1 MFFTDI
7 YIKGR
12 EKLVNGILGIDLRK
26 TMNPVGQ
33 TVDPNS
39 DGHNLAA
46 EIKKK
51 INQFKAIA
59 MDSEGSSVNYHRLSQ
74 TPEYSSYNDHVS
86 RLNRYDYRTQATTND
101 QLAFWINLYNALVI
115 DAVIKKEVKNSVT
128 ESRLGI
134 LSFFQKAAYSV
145 GGQRF
150 SLTDIEHGVIRG
162 NRGFPYFPG
171 PHFSSDDARIDAVVR
186 PVDPRIHFA
195 LNCASNSCPP
205 IGVYSGESLDN
216 QLDLAASNFIQNDLI
231 IDKNSKMIII
241 SRIFR
246 WYQVDFGWKKGIIN
260 FLIKF
265 VNDPEKKGWLENNLG
280 SIRINYHP
288 YDWNLNQLH
297 Q

>member
-1 MFFTDI
+1 MYISDV

-12 EKLVNGILGIDLRK
+12 EKLVNGFLGTDLRK
-26 TMNPVGQ
+26 TINPAGQ
-33 TVDPNS
+33 ATDPVPDDYNP
-39 DGHNLAA
+39 AV

-59 MDSEGSSVNYHRLSQ
+59 MDETGSVVDYHQLSQ
-74 TPEYSSYNDHVS
+74 TPEYSAYNDHVS
-86 RLNRYDYRTQATTND
+86 RLNSYDYRTQATTND

-134 LSFFQKAAYSV
+134 LTFFQKAAYIV
-145 GGQRF
+145 DGQRF

-171 PHFSSDDARIDAVVR
+171 PHFSSDDPRIDAVLR

-231 IDKNSKMIII
+231 IDKSSKMIKI
-241 SRIFR
+241 SRIFL
-246 WYQVDFGWKKGIIN
+246 WYQVDFGRKKGIIN

-265 VNDPEKKGWLENNLG
+265 VNDPEKKVWLENNRN